1 MTDHVARHGRDVF
14 FIEGEGFVGGDAPT
28 GATARTTAA
37 AAAPTPP
44 FRFSRLGPKGIRTDR
59 ALRIKLARAMTQA
72 PSATG
77 TIPAGFTYLGQFVDH
92 DLTFDRTTV
101 ALGDSITPADLLQG
115 RSPTLDLDS
124 LYGNGPTD
132 PVSAVFYSDGKHLKT
147 GSTKRIGSDLAMPGF
162 DLPRKGGT
170 TGTDA
175 DKRKAVIPD
184 SRNDENLAVAQHH
197 AMMIRFH
204 NRVLDTLP
212 PTPDNQKFDRAR
224 RRVVLHYQWMLRH
237 DYLTRICEPAIVKDV
252 FDHGRK
258 VIDVGADPFWMPRMP
273 VEFSVAAFRLGHSMV
288 REAYNWNARFPSGAG
303 SLDLLFTFSGT
314 SGDLGGNLKLI
325 SNWIADWRRLYR
337 FSQINHADLN
347 PPTGQFNTAR
357 RIDTKLVDPLAAL
370 PVGSFGGDDSDA
382 FTIEANLAFRNLTRA
397 AMLNLASGQQ
407 MAAFLRSK
415 GVSVTTLTNAQIRDG
430 LDGATLDTLTATQ
443 RSTVLANTPLWFYIL
458 REAELNGGVLTGVG
472 ARIVAETFHR
482 AMEAST
488 SSIVRSPDWRP
499 VLGEVAG
506 RFQMTD
512 LLFFAFEGKKSLL
525 APLGD

>member
-1 MTDHVARHGRDVF
+1 M
-14 FIEGEGFVGGDAPT
+14 GGGAPT
-28 GATARTTAA
+28 NARTTAA
-37 AAAPTPP
+37 APIAP

-59 ALRIKLARAMTQA
+59 ALRIKLAKAMTAA
-72 PSATG
+72 PSANG

-101 ALGDSITPADLLQG
+101 ALGSAVTPADLLQG

-124 LYGNGPTD
+124 LYGNGPAD
-132 PVSAVFYSDGKHLKT
+132 PVSSVFYSDGRHLKV
-147 GSTKRIGSDLAMPGF
+147 GKTKRIGSDLAMDGF
-162 DLPRKGGT
+162 DLPRTGGS

-175 DKRKAVIPD
+175 DKRRAVIPD
-184 SRNDENLAVAQHH
+184 PRNDENLVVAQHH

-224 RRVVLHYQWMLRH
+224 RRVVLHYHWMLRH
-237 DYLTRICEPAIVKDV
+237 DYLTRICDPAIVKDV
-252 FDHGRK
+252 FDNGRK
-258 VIDVGADPFWMPRMP
+258 VIDVGADPFSMPKMP
-273 VEFSVAAFRLGHSMV
+273 VEFSVAAFRLGHSMI
-288 REAYNWNARFPSGAG
+288 REAYNWNARFPSGSG

-347 PPTGQFNTAR
+347 PPTGQFNMAR
-357 RIDTKLVDPLAAL
+357 RIDSKLVDPLSAL
-370 PVGSFGGDDSDA
+370 PVGSFGGVDSDA

-397 AMLNLASGQQ
+397 AMLNLAGGQQ

-415 GVSVTTLTNAQIRDG
+415 GVSVATLTSAQIRDG
-430 LDGATLDTLTATQ
+430 LEGATLDSLTPSQ
-443 RSTVLANTPLWFYIL
+443 KSTVLATTPLWLYVL

-472 ARIVAETFHR
+472 ARIVVETFHR

-488 SSIVRSPDWRP
+488 SSIVRSPEWKP

-506 RFQMTD
+506 RFRMTD
-512 LLFFAFEGKKSLL
+512 LLFFAFEGQKALL